1 MIRRWL
7 LAFVL
12 LFPWLAVPPQSAH
25 AAVSTPVLKWQRA
38 GCFTSWCQTGWYG
51 SPAVADLDKDGKP
64 EVIWGSYDVVAVNG
78 EDGAL
83 QWRATSGN
91 RVWGG
96 VSVADLNA
104 DGNLEVVAGRS
115 GDSLSVYAANGGTL
129 WVRNP
134 FGAGELRTQAVTD
147 LEHDGQLEIIVGRAG
162 GGDDEQINVYD
173 SAGNVRAGFRAP
185 AAGAPG
191 YGWGLYNQNVAVADL
206 NDDGNKEMIVPTD
219 THYITG
225 LDRNGGQLPVNTRY
239 GAGKIWR
246 LVGVHVSDAV
256 DLRGYATCG
265 VEHRPNFANSSPA
278 IGDLDGNGVPE
289 IVVAGNV
296 YNCGTDPYSDLY
308 YTPFVFN
315 LDRSRWVAGSYNW
328 VDVPPA
334 DGAAAPRSEDYNV
347 IESAEP
353 NVVLA
358 DLDGDKKLEI
368 LYASYDGRL
377 HAFWLDKTEH
387 GSWPYELD
395 VAGQLRFASE
405 PVVAD
410 LDNDGQAEVIF
421 TTWTL
426 KGSNTGGQLL
436 IVSSQGTLLSAVD
449 LPRAPS
455 STSGG
460 ALGAPTLANLDA
472 DADLE
477 VVVGTINMGLV
488 AYDLPNTAN
497 ARVLWGTGRANYGRT
512 AEAPIVVKCTD
523 PTGGPTAPFPSGVYR
538 LFFPIMRRF
547 C

>member
-1 MIRRWL
+1 MLRRL
-7 LAFVL
+7 ILTLGLVLPNFV
-12 LFPWLAVPPQSAH
+12 FVAQPAR
-25 AAVSTPVLKWQRA
+25 AAISTPVLKWQRG
-38 GCFTSWCQTGWYG
+38 GCFSSWCQTGWYG

-96 VSVADLNA
+96 VSVADLTG
-104 DGNLEVVAGRS
+104 DGSLEVVAGRS
-115 GDSLSVYAANGGTL
+115 GDSLTVYNAAGGTL
-129 WVRNP
+129 WSRNP

-162 GGDDEQINVYD
+162 SGGDEQINVYD
-173 SAGNVRAGFRAP
+173 AAGNVRAGFRAP
-185 AAGAPG
+185 AAGSPG
-191 YGWGLYNQNVAVADL
+191 YGWGLYNQNVAIADL
-206 NDDGNKEMIVPTD
+206 NNDGNKELIVPTD

-246 LVGVHVSDAV
+246 QVGVHVSDAV
-256 DLRGYATCG
+256 DLRGYANCG

-278 IGDLDGNGVPE
+278 IGDLDGDGVPE
-289 IVVAGNV
+289 IVVAGNI
-296 YNCGTDPYSDLY
+296 YNCDTDPYTDLY

-315 LDRSRWVAGSYNW
+315 LDRSRWVAGGYNW

-358 DLDGDKKLEI
+358 DLDGDRKLEI
-368 LYASYDGRL
+368 LYPSYDGRL

-395 VAGQLRFASE
+395 VAGKLRFASE
-405 PVVAD
+405 PAVAD

-436 IVSSQGTLLSAVD
+436 IVSAQGTLLSAVD
-449 LPRAPS
+449 LPRS
-455 STSGG
+455 SQTSDG
-460 ALGAPTLANLDA
+460 ALGAPTLANIDA
-472 DADLE
+472 DPDLE
-477 VVVGTINMGLV
+477 VVIGTINMGVV
-488 AYDLPNTAN
+488 AYDLPNTAG

-512 AEAPIVVKCTD
+512 AEAPIVVRCTD
-523 PTGGPTAPFPSGVYR
+523 PTGGAGAPFPSGAYR
-538 LFFPIMRRF
+538 LFLPILRRF